1 MGHLSVE
8 WSKAFASSCGQ
19 QALTPHL
26 GDRCLQTSNTNS
38 HLSGDPWFVTLGQ
51 LLSGSLPWWWIY
63 PASASLLMLL
73 PGNPLLG
80 VHSYI
85 LLPASSTGP
94 VITRAHGSSWRIQS
108 PVILNNQKKEAR
120 WAWWIVLGSHF
131 PTFENENLLLKT
143 NFKKLQLKNV
153 VRLLISLGF

>member
-1 MGHLSVE
+1 MGFIIALSPCKYTVILTVQVGYLSVE

-26 GDRCLQTSNTNS
+26 GDRCLQTSGTNY
-38 HLSGDPWFVTLGQ
+38 HLSGDPWFVTLDQ
-51 LLSGSLPWWWIY
+51 LPSGSLPWWWIY

-85 LLPASSTGP
+85 LLPASSTGDLLSW
-94 VITRAHGSSWRIQS
+94 SSDNQS
-108 PVILNNQKKEAR
+108 PWLF
-120 WAWWIVLGSHF
+120 L
-131 PTFENENLLLKT
+131 ENSVSSYSE
-143 NFKKLQLKNV
+143 
-153 VRLLISLGF
+153 